1 MPVEIIP
8 VPVQPDKPKPGGPI
22 QSTSGRVITHPPLQ
36 WATIYAP
43 DGSPH
48 RCSPVDA
55 REILAAGAGYT
66 LEPPEVVDE
75 QQPEQFMVESDEAA
89 TGGVETAGAEAVT
102 DKDANPNRAQ
112 RRKSRS

>member
-8 VPVQPDKPKPGGPI
+8 APVQPDKPKPGGPI

-43 DGSPH
+43 DGAPH
-48 RCSPVDA
+48 HCSPVDA
-55 REILAAGAGYT
+55 REILAAGIGYT

-75 QQPEQFMVESDEAA
+75 QQPEQQSVNGDVA
-89 TGGVETAGAEAVT
+89 ETAAASDTPAGGEARS
-102 DKDANPNRAQ
+102 NRRQ
-112 RRKSRS
+112 GRRR